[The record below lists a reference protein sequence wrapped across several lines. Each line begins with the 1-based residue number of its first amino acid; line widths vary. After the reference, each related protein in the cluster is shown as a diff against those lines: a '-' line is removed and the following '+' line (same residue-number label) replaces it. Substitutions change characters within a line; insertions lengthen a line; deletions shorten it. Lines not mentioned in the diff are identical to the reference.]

1 MSAFSALHHDGGLA
15 CCGEHVGGHAHY
27 EIGTINGAMESA
39 QAAVER
45 WFPDALPAEFQELSS
60 KPRL

>member
-1 MSAFSALHHDGGLA
+1 MSAFAALHHDGALA
-15 CCGEHVGGHAHY
+15 CCGEHVPYGDHY

-45 WFPDALPAEFQELSS
+45 WFPDALPAEFRDMSS

>member
-1 MSAFSALHHDGGLA
+1 MSTFAALYHDGTVA
-15 CCGEHVGGHAHY
+15 CCGEHVPYGDHY

-45 WFPDALPAEFQELSS
+45 WFPDMLPDEFREMSS